1 LSLNNAHEGYDYQD
15 LLTSYFIL
23 REVLLGNKNSIF
35 SVDKKHTT
43 GDTPDRFDD
52 LVITNGSNIQRKQ
65 IKYSNDNVARKLIKN
80 DFSNDSKGLALHE
93 IYKSWN
99 ELKTTNSEFR
109 LCLAWDEATD
119 NNITR
124 VLEPLPALNSSFPN
138 FTTKLY
144 KINLD
149 NLWEENPTKF
159 NQWTSLKNY
168 VAENSLDR
176 NDFKTFCNELIIE
189 LELPKASLNFNSPSD
204 LENILY
210 HQVQKLGIGQY
221 PNNDIDINRF
231 LIILA
236 KKAGEYRTRS
246 AEVTTQ
252 DILRDL
258 KVKTDF
264 GKIEQKFEI
273 DQDKNIKNNEKFT
286 IFQSKLIEN
295 KKTLLI
301 GEPGSGKSWFLT
313 NFIEYLNVTSIKVIR
328 HYCFTDT
335 EDEYIEKR
343 VSSDVFF
350 GNLIADTIKEF
361 PHLQK
366 VKEKLFVSDLD
377 ELNLLLSHIDEELII
392 VIDGLDHI
400 NRVLKSSSTL
410 AENKTKIIEFISQI
424 KLPKNIFIVLGSQP
438 VDEIGILIEK
448 FEYVDYKI
456 PKWNIEDTVELM
468 NKYSLENILL
478 DTKFLSEYIFEKSEA
493 NPLYLTYII
502 KTLIHEDITLDVIER
517 LPSYDFNLQ
526 AYYEYLTEQIDENLT
541 SEILSCL
548 EFSVTKEELS
558 ELIHRSHHLDKN
570 LKILSP
576 VIVENVSRGGIKLYH
591 DSFRR
596 FNIEKLEENANLEE
610 IYEDISKWLKK
621 QGFYKNTKSYRYL
634 LRYYIKLKKYKNIK
648 KYATNDFLTK
658 SLYRGYSEGVIKINY
673 DNFLYVARETL
684 DWSLYIFISELN
696 RTIYT
701 TISDDYN
708 SEFLERFELYFE
720 AVGSIYGFERANE
733 MLFFDG
739 AANFS
744 KEIIA
749 KAFYISQKN
758 GLIPNWSL
766 LENYFKD
773 EIPLEDYPYYISS
786 LIALNIDLDKEF
798 KELLDDGYNDFFNI
812 YIKEVFHQIGF
823 NKIYEFY
830 NNIESKEKTKVGNR
844 INNILNRTLCNQRI
858 LVVANN
864 KRHIVLEELRLDFIS
879 GYIKEED
886 LNRFYHLVKMYASY
900 NIEVLKGFEQ
910 LIPSEN
916 FFFNWLKFF
925 IRNFII
931 EINLKNHKYKTYNE
945 LEKAFIENF
954 EFLASDVEV
963 FKGKPRA
970 VDFTHQNS
978 KLINFTLAHGL
989 KYIQTKNAWSKVF
1002 TSLNKIPYNT
1012 LTVLEDRYINEQ
1024 NIYLLI
1030 DTYEEF
1036 DKSEESNYSEHLEY
1050 SFKKA
1055 IYYSKIDKKEI
1066 AKKEL
1071 KKAVFLM
1078 TSYTFHKDRT
1088 LSEIIEPLSSVNN
1101 IDSKFTKKYAK
1112 KLKYLTD
1119 SVIKHTDD
1127 GKDTRWLTTEWF
1139 EEFLKVD
1146 YKLSAMYLINQLL
1159 NNTYFWKL
1167 DYMFVDY
1174 MRYSKN
1180 INPIILNFLFKL
1192 SPTNSKNNYINSF
1205 CDNINVLINIDE
1217 KLAKQS
1223 LINIL
1228 ARDLNSSYD
1237 TLTNKTTQK
1246 LQTLKNILNVSALIK
1261 QEKNNNNNNFPNL
1274 KDSLDKQLNK
1284 IFEIDSYSL
1293 NNKTIDEINKY
1304 FDKKDELSDKDLNSV
1319 FFYLLEKNDTSLTEA
1334 ILIPLIQKRFPRD
1347 DQYFEKMRQLINF
1360 FNTSDNTKIFL
1371 LVNTF
1376 IHSKD
1381 GWFSQ
1386 FVNKKAFKDAIE
1398 INKEETLN
1406 ILAKS
1411 LSSVFSNFGYGSKS
1425 TANLIIAF
1433 EYAGINKKCVLSMY
1447 QTGFEAIEYRLP
1459 DKNDFEWKD
1468 VEDTNL
1474 EKMNQDELA
1483 IVVLLSKMI
1492 NTDSFIQKDIIFA
1505 INYLLKYDEK
1515 LLIKPIKWFF
1525 RNIEKFP
1532 HISIVSLFEIF
1543 LLYSEVKVSFFKK
1556 IKNDMIKV
1564 QNLENLYIQNILKK
1578 LLTRIDNV

>member
-1 LSLNNAHEGYDYQD
+1 LSLNNAHEGYGYQD
-15 LLTSYFIL
+15 LITSYFIL
-23 REVLLGNKNSIF
+23 QEILSGNKNSIF
-35 SVDKKHTT
+35 SIDKKHTK
-43 GDTPDRFDD
+43 GNIPDRFDD

-65 IKYSNDNVARKLIKN
+65 IKYSNDNIARKLIKN
-80 DFSNDSKGLALHE
+80 DFSNDSKDLALYK
-93 IYKSWN
+93 IYQSWN
-99 ELKTTNSEFR
+99 ELNTTNSEFR

-119 NNITR
+119 DNITKI
-124 VLEPLPALNSSFPN
+124 LEPLPALSSSFPN

-168 VAENSLDR
+168 VEKNSLNRDK
-176 NDFKTFCNELIIE
+176 FKTFCDELIIE
-189 LELPKASLNFNSPSD
+189 LELPKASLNFNTPSD

-210 HQVQKLGIGQY
+210 QQAQKLGIGQY
-221 PNNDIDINRF
+221 PNDDIDINRF

-236 KKAGEYRTRS
+236 KKAGEYRARS
-246 AEVTTQ
+246 AVVTVQ
-252 DILRDL
+252 DILKDL

-273 DQDKNIKNNEKFT
+273 DQTKNIKSNDRFS
-286 IFQSKLIEN
+286 IFHSKIIEN
-295 KKTLLI
+295 KKTLLT

-313 NFIEYLNVTSIKVIR
+313 NFIDYLNNTSQKVIR

-335 EDEYIEKR
+335 EDEYIERR

-350 GNLIADTIKEF
+350 GNLIANIIKVF
-361 PHLQK
+361 PSLQE

-377 ELNLLLSHIDEELII
+377 ELNLLLSHISDDLII
-392 VIDGLDHI
+392 IIDGLDHI
-400 NRVLKSSSTL
+400 NRVLKNSSTL
-410 AENKTKIIEFISQI
+410 AKDKTKVIEFISQI
-424 KLPKNIFIVLGSQP
+424 NLPDNIYILLGSQS
-438 VDEIGILIEK
+438 VDEIRMLIDEFAYIK
-448 FEYVDYKI
+448 YRL
-456 PKWNIEDTVELM
+456 PKWNKEYTIELM
-468 NKYSLENILL
+468 DKYSLEDDLL
-478 DTKFLSEYIFEKSEA
+478 DTKLLSEYIFEISEG
-493 NPLYLTYII
+493 NPLYLSYII
-502 KTLIHEDITLDVIER
+502 KTFISQDITIEAIEN
-517 LPSYDFNLQ
+517 LPQYDFNLQ
-526 AYYEYLTEQIDENLT
+526 AYYESLTEQTDENLT

-558 ELIHRSHHLDKN
+558 ELIPRSHHLDNN

-596 FNIEKLEENANLEE
+596 FNIEKLDKNANLEE
-610 IYEDISKWLKK
+610 IYEDIAKWLKE
-621 QGFYKNTKSYRYL
+621 QGFYKNAKSYRYL
-634 LRYYIKLKKYKNIK
+634 LKYYIKLEKYKKIQ
-648 KYATNDFLTK
+648 KYATKYFLTK

-684 DWSLYIFISELN
+684 DWSRYIFISELN

-701 TISDDYN
+701 TISDDCN

-733 MLFFDG
+733 ILFFDG
-739 AANFS
+739 EANFS
-744 KEIIA
+744 NEIIA

-758 GLIPNWSL
+758 GLIPNWNL
-766 LENYFKD
+766 LENYFKN

-798 KELLDDGYNDFFNI
+798 KNVLDDRYADFLNI
-812 YIKEVFHQIGF
+812 YIKEVCHQIGF

-858 LVVANN
+858 SVVANN
-864 KRHIVLEELRLDFIS
+864 KKHIVLEELKLDFIS
-879 GYIKEED
+879 NYIKEED
-886 LNRFYHLVKMYASY
+886 LNRFYHLVKMYAY
-900 NIEVLKGFEQ
+900 NNIEVLKNFEQ
-910 LIPSEN
+910 LIPSEI

-931 EINLKNHKYKTYNE
+931 EINRKNHKDKTSNE

-954 EFLASDVEV
+954 EFLASDVEQ
-963 FKGKPRA
+963 FKGKPR
-970 VDFTHQNS
+970 VIDFTHQNS
-978 KLINFTLAHGL
+978 TLINLTIEQGL
-989 KYIQTKNAWSKVF
+989 KYIHSKNAWNNIIK
-1002 TSLNKIPYNT
+1002 SLNKVPYNT
-1012 LTVLEDRYINEQ
+1012 LAIIEDKYINKK
-1024 NIYLLI
+1024 NINFII
-1030 DTYEEF
+1030 DTYKEL
-1036 DKSEESNYSEHLEY
+1036 DKADESNYSKHLEY

-1055 IYYSKIDKKEI
+1055 IYYSKIGKKNI

-1088 LSEIIEPLSSVNN
+1088 LSEIIESLSSVNN
-1101 IDSKFTKKYAK
+1101 IDSEFAKKYVK

-1119 SVIKHTDD
+1119 AIIKHTDD
-1127 GKDTRWLTTEWF
+1127 GKDTRWLTIEWF
-1139 EEFLKVD
+1139 EEFLKID
-1146 YKLSAMYLINQLL
+1146 YKLSTMYLISQLL

-1174 MRYSKN
+1174 MKYSRN

-1192 SPTNSKNNYINSF
+1192 SPTNSKDNYINSF
-1205 CDNINVLINIDE
+1205 CDNINVLINIDK

-1246 LQTLKNILNVSALIK
+1246 LQTLKNILNVSGLIK
-1261 QEKNNNNNNFPNL
+1261 QERNNNNFPNL
-1274 KDSLDKQLNK
+1274 KDSLGKQLNK

-1293 NNKTIDEINKY
+1293 RNKTIDEINKY
-1304 FDKKDELSDKDLNSV
+1304 FDKKDKLSDKDLNSV
-1319 FFYLLEKNDTSLTEA
+1319 FFYLSENDDTSLTKA
-1334 ILIPLIQKRFPRD
+1334 ILIPLIQKKFPRD
-1347 DQYFEKMRQLINF
+1347 DQYFEKMRELIIF
-1360 FNTSDNTKIFL
+1360 FNISDNTKIFL
-1371 LVNTF
+1371 LVNIF
-1376 IHSKD
+1376 IHSKN
-1381 GWFSQ
+1381 GWLSL
-1386 FVNKKAFKDAIE
+1386 FVNKKALKDAIE
-1398 INKEETLN
+1398 INKKKTLN
-1406 ILAKS
+1406 IVAQS

-1433 EYAGINKKCVLSMY
+1433 QYAGINKECVLSMY
-1447 QTGFEAIEYRLP
+1447 QTGFEAIEHRLP
-1459 DKNDFEWKD
+1459 DKNDFKWND

-1474 EKMNQDELA
+1474 KTMNQDELA
-1483 IVVLLSKMI
+1483 IVVILSKMI
-1492 NTDSFIQKDIIFA
+1492 NIDSIIQKEIIFA
-1505 INYLLKYDEK
+1505 INYFMKNDEK
-1515 LLIKPIKWFF
+1515 PLIKPIRWFF

-1532 HISIVSLFEIF
+1532 HVSIVSLFEIF
-1543 LLYSEVKVSFFKK
+1543 LLYEVKVIFFKK
-1556 IKNDMIKV
+1556 IKKDMIKV
-1564 QNLENLYIQNILKK
+1564 QKLENLYIQNILKK
-1578 LLTRIDNV
+1578 LLIRIDNV